1 MNGDIFPIK
10 KILYKI
16 CLFIAAVGMT
26 GESSLLYLKSSEDLH
41 IYHLCICV
49 CG

>member
-1 MNGDIFPIK
+1 METFFQLRK
-10 KILYKI
+10 
-16 CLFIAAVGMT
+16 FFSVAVGMT
-26 GESSLLYLKSSEDLH
+26 GESSLLHLKSSEDLH